1 MNDRT
6 YVIIA
11 ATEVEDVKFGD
22 VLEDSPDTLRY
33 SVDGTKT
40 FVKFTGDTP
49 AFLDG
54 KTQHSHSEMKAVLA
68 TPEWAGP
75 NDPPE

>member
-1 MNDRT
+1 M
-6 YVIIA
+6 IIA

-22 VLEDSPDTLRY
+22 VLEDSPDTLRF
-33 SVDGTKT
+33 SVDGSQT

-54 KTQHSHSEMKAVLA
+54 KPQHSLSEMKAILA
-68 TPEWAGP
+68 TEAWTGP
-75 NDPPE
+75 DVDPQ